1 METGEKIGAWMS
13 RHTVSRTAKGLRF
26 YPTCKLINASTTV
39 SGMLTEDTRLLSQR
53 QRAVFYPYQSTVARI
68 SFVLVF

>member
-13 RHTVSRTAKGLRF
+13 KHTVSRTVKGLRF

-39 SGMLTEDTRLLSQR
+39 SGMLTENTRLLSQR
-53 QRAVFYPYQSTVARI
+53 
-68 SFVLVF
+68 